1 MAKRILSAAVAIP
14 LFLIV
19 VYILPSVFFKIAISV
34 VCAIMA
40 YELTWRSGI
49 VKLPLL
55 AVISC
60 AFSVIIPFFMADP
73 RLNPY
78 IFLLAF
84 LAVVIMFV
92 IWLMNPSRASLVVV
106 LTSLFSAIMLPALL
120 SALLLIFQMENGK
133 ILVLIP
139 FLAAWMTDT
148 GAYFTGVFF
157 GRHKLA
163 EKISPK
169 KTIEGSIGGIVVCI
183 LSFLVFGRIAGSS
196 LDISVNYLGLALAA
210 LVLSL
215 IAQIGD
221 LSFSIIKR
229 EYNIKDYGVIFPG
242 HGGILDRFDSVMF
255 TVPAAFILLRLIGG
269 II

>member
-19 VYILPSVFFKIAISV
+19 VYLLPPVFFKIAVSV
-34 VCAIMA
+34 VCAIVA

-60 AFSVIIPFFMADP
+60 AFSVIMPFFMADP
-73 RLNPY
+73 SLNPY
-78 IFLLAF
+78 IFMLAF
-84 LAVVIMFV
+84 LAVSVMFV
-92 IWLMNPSRASLVVV
+92 VWLMNPSRASLVEV

-120 SALLLIFQMENGK
+120 SALLLIFRMENGK
-133 ILVLIP
+133 VLVLIP
-139 FLAAWMTDT
+139 FIAAWMTDT

-169 KTIEGSIGGIVVCI
+169 KTIEGSVGGIAVCI
-183 LSFLVFGRIAGSS
+183 LSFLAFGMIAETY
-196 LDISVNYLGLALAA
+196 LDMSVSYWGLALTA

-221 LSFSIIKR
+221 LSFSVIKR
-229 EYNIKDYGVIFPG
+229 EYNIKDYGVVFPG

-255 TVPAAFILLRLIGG
+255 TVPAACILLRLIGG